1 MRSKYLKKIAAIFL
15 TAALALSLAAC
26 SSGED
31 SSEAES
37 GTDQINAAQGGSI
50 ALPEGLVAPE
60 NANTMVTQF
69 QGGQLSGAFS
79 LINYKAT
86 GYFTHGGSVTVTVR
100 AESSQEGTQW
110 TDAYIS
116 LWKKGDNTTEFV
128 ETAHFQ
134 LDGSEYTYTFA
145 DLDAAAEYRVTFTYN
160 DVPSYKMSGA
170 FAITG
175 VTMEDTAG
183 EPEDGA
189 QDASAA

>member
-1 MRSKYLKKIAAIFL
+1 MHSKYLKKIAAIFL

-26 SSGED
+26 GSGED
-31 SSEAES
+31 PDETES
-37 GTDQINAAQGGSI
+37 GTDQINATQGGSI
-50 ALPEGLVAPE
+50 TLPEGLTASE
-60 NANTMVTQF
+60 DANTMVTQF
-69 QGGQLSGAFS
+69 QGGQLSGAFN
-79 LINYKAT
+79 LINYKTT

-116 LWKKGDNTTEFV
+116 LWKKGDDTTEFV

-134 LDGSEYTYTFA
+134 LDGSEYTYTFSN
-145 DLDAAAEYRVTFTYN
+145 LDPAAEYRVTFTYN

-170 FAITG
+170 FSITG
-175 VTMEDTAG
+175 VTMEDDAG
-183 EPEDGA
+183 ESEDGD